1 MHVEVDQ
8 AWNQHQKHKTRRTGP
23 HDMFQTKRYL
33 QPQPQQTYKKQKK
46 STDQIIWIKDVF
58 ARHLAAKE
66 DFSPANSDLNTHNCI
81 LMSTDLFLMA
91 IFFPCISFFSF
102 FFYLESAQ
110 TYMNMNILKKSP
122 TFLSSSSTICLASK
136 SKQEVWDSKSKIHF
150 YTQDKEYTRN
160 SRKTEILWTR
170 TLLEV
175 GTFFSSG
182 SSSVRGAEIISV
194 LSASWNEI
202 MNLRRDSHQSI
213 LRKWTIH
220 SHVGPLF

>member
-136 SKQEVWDSKSKIHF
+136 SKQEV
-150 YTQDKEYTRN
+150 
-160 SRKTEILWTR
+160 
-170 TLLEV
+170 
-175 GTFFSSG
+175 
-182 SSSVRGAEIISV
+182 
-194 LSASWNEI
+194 
-202 MNLRRDSHQSI
+202 
-213 LRKWTIH
+213 
-220 SHVGPLF
+220 